1 MADRHRDSDETE
13 EQRLNRRLD
22 QLLQEL
28 RVAMNG
34 AILLV
39 TDALFDGAVVFVT
52 VVVSAAVFI
61 GLWFVLGAMRRMSKE
76 RSGDDKVART

>member
-1 MADRHRDSDETE
+1 
-13 EQRLNRRLD
+13 
-22 QLLQEL
+22 
-28 RVAMNG
+28 MNG